1 MSEKDRPRNP
11 SQPVTVGPTPDAAG
25 EVDEAAEG
33 GAEELSFGVT
43 AVDVEAATRGLEFP
57 AHPKDIL
64 DRARRNGADESVL
77 QRLSELDDRRYSSLG
92 DALRSLDMLS

>member
-25 EVDEAAEG
+25 EVEDT
-33 GAEELSFGVT
+33 GAEDLSLGVT
-43 AVDVEAATRGLEFP
+43 ATDVEAATRGLDFP
-57 AHPKDIL
+57 AHPKDLI

-77 QRLSELDDRRYSSLG
+77 QRLTELPDRRYTSLG
-92 DALRSLDMLS
+92 DALRALDMLS